1 VAATPTPESYL
12 LAVRTLAIA
21 GDRGEAA
28 VVLERGLR
36 EFPADA
42 GLRRLGKAL
51 QREPGIPG
59 TPR

>member
-1 VAATPTPESYL
+1 
-12 LAVRTLAIA
+12 VRTLAIA